1 MKIIKS
7 LALLLVIV
15 VLWLVIIE
23 PAFAGPGGK
32 IARVMFETFWG
43 KIVLAVL
50 VIILLPF
57 ILYVTIKEKIGERRA
72 RKDLRIMAKYDRNFE
87 WMNIIQRASDCFY
100 RVHAAWKKEDVS
112 EAAEFMTSWYWQNQ
126 QMVFLDRWEREGLVN
141 HCTVKRISG
150 IKPLLF
156 VHRSDNA
163 PHDGSLL
170 AISITATMQDYLAER
185 GTGKVV
191 EGSKKFK
198 PVETIWSFTLLEGK
212 WKVSGIEEG
221 DMALVYAK
229 EMIEQPVLSDERV
242 AADAR
247 EKAKN

>member
-1 MKIIKS
+1 MKAIKYF
-7 LALLLVIV
+7 ALLLVIV
-15 VLWLVIIE
+15 VLCLMVIE

-43 KIVLAVL
+43 RVLLAVL
-50 VIILLPF
+50 TIVLLPF
-57 ILYVTIKEKIGERRA
+57 ILYVMIKEKIGERRA

-87 WMNIIQRASDCFY
+87 WMNIKQRASDCFY

-126 QMVFLDRWEREGLVN
+126 QMVFLDRWEKEGLVN

-150 IKPLLF
+150 IRPLF
-156 VHRSDNA
+156 FAHRSDSA
-163 PHDGSLL
+163 PHEGSLL
-170 AISITATMQDYLAER
+170 AISITATVQDYLAER

-198 PVETIWSFTLLEGK
+198 PVETIWSFALLDGK

-229 EMIEQPVLSDERV
+229 EMLDRPVLDEKV
-242 AADAR
+242 MADVR
-247 EKAKN
+247 EKARN

>member
-1 MKIIKS
+1 MKMLKS
-7 LALLLVIV
+7 FVLLLILV
-15 VLWLVIIE
+15 VLTLMIIE

-43 KIVLAVL
+43 KILLAAL
-50 VIILLPF
+50 TIILFPL
-57 ILYVTIKEKIGERRA
+57 ILYVLIKQKLGERRA
-72 RKDLRIMAKYDRNFE
+72 RKNLRYMAKFSPNFE
-87 WMNIIQRASDCFY
+87 WVNIMQRATDCFH
-100 RVHAAWKKEDVS
+100 RVHAAWSKEDVS

-126 QMVFLDRWEREGLVN
+126 QLVFLNKWEKAGLVN
-141 HCTVKRISG
+141 HCTVKRVSE

-156 VHRSDNA
+156 IGRNDGAQHE
-163 PHDGSLL
+163 GSLL
-170 AISITATMQDYLAER
+170 AISITANMQDYLAER

-198 PVETIWSFTLLEGK
+198 PVETIWSFTLMDGK

-229 EMIEQPVLSDERV
+229 AMLEQPVLAEAV
-242 AADAR
+242 EAKIR
-247 EKAKN
+247 EKA